1 MKKLFKPAL
10 SAFFLAL
17 FLSLV
22 IYACKKP
29 TEGLNIIIKTDA
41 LSKSPTLLEFVNA
54 NPQGTA
60 IPAKMSV
67 DITDPK
73 KVVQTDDGAT
83 TNFTAYNGLIPLSLI
98 RTASPSVQNPV
109 TFTTYAAPAGFIP
122 VVNTTTI
129 TSDTAA
135 IHTVIP
141 MIEYAHPPN
150 GASIITKTTP
160 LTSGT
165 SAITTLLLPATAP
178 AEACTITIAAGT
190 QFKDKNG
197 AIINS
202 TSLASNVIHLGT
214 TSQDAYNAFPGG
226 FNPANVIGPNGAITG
241 GVTFLTAGL
250 VSINM
255 VAGSTV
261 VKGFSKPL
269 TVNMG
274 VNADLINPLTGVKVK
289 VGDAIPVWS
298 MDEST
303 GQWTY
308 EASANVVKNTD
319 GTLAVIFPV
328 THLSAWSLN
337 WYGSACGS
345 TLAVTINIPGLTV
358 GVDGYE
364 VALTSAN
371 YQYLAGLFTD
381 NSWSHMV
388 TLSNGFKATMPKLP
402 SGLGNVK
409 VVIYSRPGDPTSK
422 VAETDLFSACSK
434 GSVSLSFPTP
444 VLPDVIKS
452 HVSLVARCLS
462 KQVVANPTTWLT
474 LKDVTDPTAIITTYV
489 HMIDG
494 AADIKLVDGHSYTM
508 GASYNSKNFIS
519 GSFKIDKTSTI
530 KIPSLTGLSGTAV
543 YNANTKTIAVN
554 TTFTLG
560 TCG

>member
-29 TEGLNIIIKTDA
+29 TEGLDIIIKTDA
-41 LSKSPTLLEFVNA
+41 LSKSSTLLEFINA

-60 IPAKMSV
+60 IPAKMLV
-67 DITDPK
+67 NITDPL

-83 TNFTAYNGLIPLSLI
+83 TNFTAYNGLLPLSLI
-98 RTASPSVQNPV
+98 RTATASVQNPV
-109 TFTTYAAPAGFIP
+109 TFTTYAAPTGFIP

-129 TSDTAA
+129 TSDTAS

-141 MIEYAHPPN
+141 LIEYAHPPG
-150 GASIITKTTP
+150 GASIIAKTTP

-165 SAITTLLLPATAP
+165 AAITTLSLPAAP

-197 AIINS
+197 AVINS
-202 TSLASNVIHLGT
+202 TSLASSVIHLGT

-226 FNPANVIGPNGAITG
+226 FSPTNVIGPNGAITG

-255 VAGSTV
+255 TAGGTV

-269 TVNMG
+269 KVNMG
-274 VNADLINPLTGVKVK
+274 VNADLVNPLTGVKVK

-298 MDEST
+298 MNEST

-319 GTLAVIFPV
+319 GSLAVIFPV

-337 WYGSACGS
+337 WYGAACGS
-345 TLAVTINIPGLTV
+345 TLAVTINVPGLTV

-381 NSWSHMV
+381 NSWSHTV
-388 TLSNGFKATMPKLP
+388 TLTNGFKAILPKLP

-422 VAETDLFSACSK
+422 VAETDLFSPCSK

-444 VLPDVIKS
+444 VLPDIIQS
-452 HVSLVARCLS
+452 HISLVARCSS

-474 LKDVTDPTAIITTYV
+474 LKDVTDPTAIVTTYV
-489 HMIDG
+489 HMTNG
-494 AADIKLVDGHSYTM
+494 AADIKLVNGHSYTL
-508 GASYNSKNFIS
+508 GANYDSKSFIS

-543 YNANTKTIAVN
+543 YDATTKTIAVN